1 MIMWSQYVK
10 DWKTQETS
18 IINSRRLQLSGV
30 GERLK
35 FVLQSSCDS
44 WRQAEEKWFFFLS
57 HKSWLNIQ
65 LWNTSDA
72 FLLDSI
78 IEIFCL
84 LNFEEKLKKSIK
96 IVSIPRGL
104 LSNLHSTSK
113 HWRNCGKSIN
123 LSIATQKRKTL
134 KRTTNMQEKEV
145 KSYKSVLFRNDFLS
159 SSTTFRRPSS
169 VLFLA
174 YVNLI
179 IECKVESEKLSANYP
194 THHEI
199 IFAY

>member
-1 MIMWSQYVK
+1 MTKHSTMEHKRCI
-10 DWKTQETS
+10 
-18 IINSRRLQLSGV
+18 
-30 GERLK
+30 
-35 FVLQSSCDS
+35 SC
-44 WRQAEEKWFFFLS
+44 WF
-57 HKSWLNIQ
+57 HH
-65 LWNTSDA
+65 WN
-72 FLLDSI
+72 LLFT
-78 IEIFCL
+78 EFQ
-84 LNFEEKLKKSIK
+84 EKLKKSIK

-199 IFAY
+199 IFAYYLKIINEN